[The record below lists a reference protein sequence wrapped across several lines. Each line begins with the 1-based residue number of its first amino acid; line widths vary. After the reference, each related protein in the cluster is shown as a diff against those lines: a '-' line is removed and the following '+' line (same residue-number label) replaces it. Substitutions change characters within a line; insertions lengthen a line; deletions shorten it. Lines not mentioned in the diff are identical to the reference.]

1 MLDLKYPMNLGG
13 ETSETF
19 NKNNHN
25 PYRFSSSGFA
35 APSKPYPAYRILE
48 TKPRS
53 ED

>member
-13 ETSETF
+13 ETNETI
-19 NKNNHN
+19 NKSNYNTS
-25 PYRFSSSGFA
+25 YFRSSGFA